1 MARLEP
7 PEHKENLG
15 MEVKKIMISSLL
27 VLGLVGCSTSPTKPS
42 DPDYKL
48 SRQCDKSLD
57 VAYEELSFSEAKGF
71 GGSWE
76 YTKAAS
82 LLSAASVQSSFGS
95 YQSCIE
101 KVDSA
106 RVYIKESQKT
116 KQQ

>member
-1 MARLEP
+1 MARLGP
-7 PEHKENLG
+7 PEQKEILG
-15 MEVKKIMISSLL
+15 MQAKHIMMTGLL
-27 VLGLVGCSTSPTKPS
+27 ALSVGGCATSPNNTS
-42 DPDYKL
+42 DADYKL

-82 LLSAASVQSSFGS
+82 LLSAASVQSGFGS
-95 YQSCIE
+95 YEGCIE

-106 RVYIKESQKT
+106 RAYIKESQKA
-116 KQQ
+116 KQ